1 MVFASGDLLDEA
13 QRARIESFLAT
24 FFDVVFEEASGIDFS
39 WILGGFWLHF
49 GGILGSFFDE
59 KMVSKK

>member
-1 MVFASGDLLDEA
+1 MFFAHGDLQDEA

-24 FFDVVFEEASGIDFS
+24 FFDVVFEVASGIDFS
-39 WILGGFWLHF
+39 WILAGFWLHF
-49 GGILGSFFDE
+49 GSILGSFFDD